1 MEGGEKMAVIGIK
14 DRLSLKL
21 ELDDGMVDNKQKVKS
36 KTLNNVKVDA
46 ADDNI
51 HGTALALAG
60 LQSRSLLRVK
70 RIEETTLTEE

>member
-1 MEGGEKMAVIGIK
+1 MAVIGIK

-21 ELDDGMVDNKQKVKS
+21 ELDDGMVDNKQKIKS
-36 KTLNNVKVDA
+36 KTLNNIKVDS
-46 ADDNI
+46 ADENI

-60 LQSRSLLRVK
+60 LQSKSLLRVK